1 MSDTRVADV
10 LDELYDLLAADST
23 LAALVTSN
31 RLRIFDGPP
40 VSDFAADSMLVVGGV
55 AEVEDDTQTEVSWDW
70 SSLGVSGALADVDEF
85 IDVPCGIA
93 SKRGANDP
101 SSTIRALRR
110 SAINIYAAAASAI
123 RGSTL
128 GIDQVMWCT
137 CAVSSIKQM
146 QTADGPECL
155 IRFTARVRTRI

>member
-1 MSDTRVADV
+1 MSDSRVADV
-10 LDELYDLLAADST
+10 LDKLYDLVVANTT
-23 LAALVTSN
+23 LAALVTSK
-31 RLRIFDGPP
+31 RLRISDGPP
-40 VSDFAADSMLVVGGV
+40 SSDFAADSMLVIGGV

-85 IDVPCGIA
+85 IDVPCGVA
-93 SKRGANDP
+93 SKRGTND
-101 SSTIRALRR
+101 SSATIRQLRR
-110 SAINIYAAAASAI
+110 SAINIYAAAASVI

-137 CAVSSIKQM
+137 CAVSSVKQL